1 MRHAFRQL
9 KLCRSQRPECS
20 TVHSAAG
27 HPSSPGAVA
36 RLNHCIGDG
45 SEDRAGHAPDRRPA
59 AGDARRDGLS
69 AVGSGCNLIGCLRAC
84 GHARSCNQQAQSQRN
99 GAGHGGLEKGRPAV
113 EGGRKR
119 RETKPVGGEW
129 RRAAASPRDTW
140 LNQTLDRR
148 RRSAAGARPMCLLNL
163 PNAVQDLTA
172 RAGLNGSRALAVP
185 VRLAHDGCCFGLPNQ
200 RTKARYALNESQ
212 VPGSPAKRGCT
223 RLFESTEQ
231 KAGQMEWCETGWH
244 PFKCRS
250 AAACCASWL
259 TAGRN

>member
-1 MRHAFRQL
+1 MRVGVGSSHGTLQGKWPHTVVSGWLETTQL
-9 KLCRSQRPECS
+9 WPPCDVRPGGWHEACLPATCAQTPPISRPECS
-20 TVHSAAG
+20 TVLHFTAG

-36 RLNHCIGDG
+36 RLNHGIGDG

-69 AVGSGCNLIGCLRAC
+69 AVGSGCDLVGCLRAG
-84 GHARSCNQQAQSQRN
+84 GHARSCSQQAQSQCN

-119 RETKPVGGEW
+119 RETKPVGGEG
-129 RRAAASPRDTW
+129 RRAAASLRDTW

-172 RAGLNGSRALAVP
+172 QADLNGSRALAVP
-185 VRLAHDGCCFGLPNQ
+185 VLLAHDGCCFGLCQ
-200 RTKARYALNESQ
+200 ISEHKHDT
-212 VPGSPAKRGCT
+212 C
-223 RLFESTEQ
+223 
-231 KAGQMEWCETGWH
+231 
-244 PFKCRS
+244 
-250 AAACCASWL
+250 
-259 TAGRN
+259 